1 MNYAYL
7 LSLALAFS
15 SFYLAAQP
23 GTSPKQRISGI
34 YPHLKMYNL
43 TNREAGIG
51 AVVPWA
57 GKLWTLTYTAS
68 DPFNGEDKLY
78 EINPD
83 MSYTIRPESIGG
95 THANRMIHKESEQL
109 IIGPYFIDKKGNI
122 RSIPATAM
130 PGRLTGTA
138 RHPADPVNKVYFYAM
153 EEGLYEVNVHTLEV
167 KTLFKDGSVMR
178 KETGTIDRPH
188 LFGSH
193 GKGAYSGQG
202 KLVVSHNGIL
212 DFSLEK
218 EGVGVLAEWDGKSWN
233 EIDRKQYVEV
243 TGPGGIYGNAKE
255 GDPIWATGWDHR
267 SVVLRVRD
275 NHQWS
280 EYRLPKNSFTYDG
293 INGFN
298 TEWPRIREVGKAGY
312 LMTMHGMFWKFPGSF
327 TSANSKG
334 IEPLS
339 SFLKIVGDYAWWN
352 DHIVLG
358 TDDASTFGNRFVEKA
373 THSNLWFLKP
383 DELLKLGPK
392 NGFGGVWINEPVSGS
407 VPSSPFLLSG
417 FDNKVLH
424 LAHSSDRAV
433 RFSIETDMQGK
444 NQWKKH
450 KEITVGKEGYT
461 YYLFPPGFNAA
472 WVRISTDTDAENVTA
487 YFIFSEKSKNA
498 GTANPF
504 LSIPDIR
511 SSRKETVHHGLV
523 RPATDDKLNLQFVA
537 YETGPNGKT
546 RETGYYEVN
555 GNMEIVR
562 VTNDSIKNSNIEN
575 FAISQPDFQV
585 DDASA
590 IITDKSG
597 NRVRLP
603 KGVIDFDKKYPE
615 ISLRGVREV
624 VTERSLLNCLG
635 TFFEFPRDYSGG
647 IVKIRPVTT
656 HNRLIVDFCSWRG
669 LMVISGNLANS
680 VNDGHYFASSDRKT
694 GLWFGGIDDLWKFGR
709 TKGVGGPWNNTA
721 VTGNRPSDP
730 YLMLGYD
737 KKSLKLSHHAAE
749 TVRFKLE
756 VDIAATGQW
765 APFKTIE
772 VKPGEIFNFTFP
784 DGYSAHWIRF
794 TADKD
799 CTATA
804 WLTYE

>member
-1 MNYAYL
+1 MRYSIFF
-7 LSLALAFS
+7 SLALFFCGLYS
-15 SFYLAAQP
+15 IAQQVNP
-23 GTSPKQRISGI
+23 PQKISGI

-43 TNREAGIG
+43 TNREAGVG

-57 GKLWTLTYTAS
+57 GKLWAITYTAS

-109 IIGPYFIDKKGNI
+109 IIGPYFIDKKGHI

-138 RHPADPVNKVYFYAM
+138 RHPGDPANKVYFYAM

-167 KTLFKDGSVMR
+167 KTLFKDGSAMR

-212 DFSLEK
+212 DFSVQK

-243 TGPGGIYGNAKE
+243 TGPGGIYGNAKDD
-255 GDPIWATGWDHR
+255 DPIWATGWDHR
-267 SVVLRVRD
+267 SAVLRVKD
-275 NHQWS
+275 NHKWS

-298 TEWPRIREVGKAGY
+298 TEWPRIREAGKAGY
-312 LMTMHGMFWKFPGSF
+312 LMTMHGMFWKFPKSF
-327 TSANSKG
+327 TSGNSGG

-339 SFLKIVGDYAWWN
+339 SYLKIVGDYTWWN

-383 DELLKLGPK
+383 EELQKLGPK
-392 NGFGGVWINEPVSGS
+392 SGFGGVWINEPVSGS

-417 FDNKVLH
+417 FDNRVLH
-424 LAHSSDRAV
+424 LSHSSDREV
-433 RFSIETDMQGK
+433 RFNLEIDTQG
-444 NQWKKH
+444 NNRWKKY
-450 KEITVGKEGYT
+450 KEIAVGERGYA
-461 YYLFPPGFNAA
+461 YYLFPPGFKTT
-472 WVRISTDTDAENVTA
+472 WVRISTETDAENVTA
-487 YFIFSEKSKNA
+487 YFILSEKSKD
-498 GTANPF
+498 NPGKAPF
-504 LSIPDIR
+504 VSIPDTRI
-511 SSRKETVHHGLV
+511 SKKDAIYHGLV
-523 RPATDDKLNLQFVA
+523 RPGTDNELNLQFVA
-537 YETGPNGKT
+537 YETGADGKT

-555 GNMEIVR
+555 GNMEIVP
-562 VTNDSIKNSNIEN
+562 VKNDSIKNRILEN
-575 FAISQPDFQV
+575 FDINQPDFQV

-590 IITDKSG
+590 IVVDKAG

-603 KGVIDFDKKYPE
+603 KGSIDFDKRYPE

-647 IVKIRPVTT
+647 IAKIKPITT

-669 LMVISGNLANS
+669 LMTISGNFSGSAK
-680 VNDGHYFASSDRKT
+680 DGHYFASTDDKT

-709 TKGVGGPWNNTA
+709 PKGVGGPWNNTS

-737 KKSLKLSHHAAE
+737 NKSLKLSHKHPE
-749 TVRFKLE
+749 IVRFKLE

-765 APFKTIE
+765 ATFKTIE
-772 VKPGEIFNFTFP
+772 VKPGETFSFTFP
-784 DGYSAHWIRF
+784 EGYSAHWVRF